1 MVLHGTY
8 DMPEYLKNGPRK
20 YEENAIEIDDSA
32 EKQQEP
38 EAFQKSSKNSA
49 VNYILIMLIYVNYEK
64 LS

>member
-1 MVLHGTY
+1 
-8 DMPEYLKNGPRK
+8 MPEYLKNGPRK

-49 VNYILIMLIYVNYEK
+49 VNYILIMLIYANYEK
-64 LS
+64 L